1 MMGERSLSGFGAL
14 CLVLKERF
22 FLRLG
27 AWKEDIMNEGLFSY

>member
-1 MMGERSLSGFGAL
+1 MMGEISLSGFGAL
-14 CLVLKERF
+14 CLVLKGF